1 MEQQND
7 PAIAQILANDWVF
20 MGARALSKAEFIGN
34 VKGNRA
40 TQENGINPY
49 MIEKTN
55 VQVRVFGDTA
65 VVTYIKEYRQV
76 PDSTK
81 GFKEDVTDVFT
92 REAGKWRLRFTPIAP
107 VQNFAQSRRHS
118 REKLYAHSH

>member
-1 MEQQND
+1 MEQKND
-7 PAIAQILANDWVF
+7 PAIAQILAHDWAF
-20 MGARALSKAEFIGN
+20 MGARALFKAEFVEN
-34 VKGNRA
+34 VKGNGA
-40 TQENGINPY
+40 TQENVINPY

-55 VQVRVFGDTA
+55 VRVRVFGDTA
-65 VVTYIKEYRQV
+65 GVTFIKEYRQV

-92 REAGKWRLRFTPIAP
+92 REAGKWRLRSTPIAP
-107 VQNFAQSRRHS
+107 FQNFAPSRRHS